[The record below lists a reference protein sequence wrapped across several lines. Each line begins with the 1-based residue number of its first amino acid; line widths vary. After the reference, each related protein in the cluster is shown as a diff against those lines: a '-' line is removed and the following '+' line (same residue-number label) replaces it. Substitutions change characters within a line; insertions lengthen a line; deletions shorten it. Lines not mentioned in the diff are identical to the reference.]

1 MPRPQSRPQS
11 RPRAAPLPEITPAS
25 WIMVG
30 ILGFVWGSTFMV
42 IEIALTGV
50 TPFWLATFR
59 LTIAAIVMAAFWG
72 ADGFKMG
79 SDPDNKPHPVA
90 LIWAGAVSS
99 AIPFLLLN
107 WGQQY
112 VTSGFAGTSMAAVP
126 LVVLPM
132 AHFMV
137 AGERLSLRAI
147 IGVTLGF
154 IGVFLLVGQDALHS
168 SGADLELWGRLA
180 CLTVAFCYAL
190 NSITIRRLPPI
201 NPTALTT
208 IMMAT
213 GALITL
219 PFSVLA
225 EGAPSLP
232 PLKAFVAVIFLG
244 VVSTAAMNQLR
255 VLVIRSAGPTFMT
268 LVNYQVPVWSVVLG
282 AWVLREPLPPAL
294 ILALAL
300 ILGGVL
306 ISQWAA
312 IRRIFA
318 RA

>member
-1 MPRPQSRPQS
+1 MRD
-11 RPRAAPLPEITPAS
+11 ALPDITPKS

-42 IEIALTGV
+42 IEIALTGIS
-50 TPFWLATFR
+50 PFWLATFR
-59 LTIAAIVMAAFWG
+59 LAIAAMVMAIFWG
-72 ADGFKMG
+72 REGFRMG
-79 SDPDNKPHPVA
+79 TDPANPPSALA
-90 LIWAGAVSS
+90 LIWTGAVSS

-137 AGERLSLRAI
+137 AGERMTLRAV
-147 IGVTLGF
+147 IGVSIGF
-154 IGVFLLVGQDALHS
+154 AGVLLLVGD
-168 SGADLELWGRLA
+168 GAFDSTGSDLELWGRLA
-180 CLTVAFCYAL
+180 CLTVAFCYAF

-208 IMMAT
+208 LMMLTAT
-213 GALITL
+213 LITL
-219 PFSVLA
+219 PFSLLR
-225 EGAPSLP
+225 EGLPGVP
-232 PLKAFVAVIFLG
+232 PLKAFVALLFLG

-268 LVNYQVPVWSVVLG
+268 LVNYQVPVWSV
-282 AWVLREPLPPAL
+282 
-294 ILALAL
+294 
-300 ILGGVL
+300 ILGGLLLSEALPPTLFIALGLILSGVA
-306 ISQWAA
+306 ISQWTAVKRLFV
-312 IRRIFA
+312 RR
-318 RA
+318 

>member
-1 MPRPQSRPQS
+1 MS
-11 RPRAAPLPEITPAS
+11 PLPNITRSS
-25 WIMVG
+25 WIMIAV
-30 ILGFVWGSTFMV
+30 LGFVWGSTFLV

-59 LTIAAIVMAAFWG
+59 LTIAALVLAAIWG

-79 SDPDNKPHPVA
+79 TDPDDPPSVMS
-90 LIWAGAVSS
+90 LIWAGAISS
-99 AIPFLLLN
+99 GVPFLLLN

-137 AGERLSLRAI
+137 AGERLTTRSV
-147 IGVTLGF
+147 IGVTFGF
-154 IGVFLLVGQDALHS
+154 IGVFLLVGKGAMEA
-168 SGADLELWGRLA
+168 SGSDLEVYGRLA
-180 CLTVAFCYAL
+180 CLAVAFCYAL
-190 NSITIRRLPPI
+190 NSITIRRLRKI
-201 NPTALTT
+201 NSTALTT

-219 PFSVLA
+219 PFSIAV
-225 EGAPSLP
+225 EGMPSAPP
-232 PLKAFVAVIFLG
+232 ATAFWAVIFLG

-268 LVNYQVPVWSVVLG
+268 LVNYQVPVWAVVLG
-282 AWVLREPLPPAL
+282 ALLLGEVLPPTL
-294 ILALAL
+294 LLALAL
-300 ILGGVL
+300 ILGGVA
-306 ISQWAA
+306 ISQWASVK
-312 IRRIFA
+312 RLFSRS
-318 RA
+318 

>member
-1 MPRPQSRPQS
+1 MNARLS
-11 RPRAAPLPEITPAS
+11 PLPEITRAS
-25 WIMVG
+25 WVMVG

-59 LTIAAIVMAAFWG
+59 LTIAAMVMAVFWG
-72 ADGFKMG
+72 REGFRMG
-79 SDPDNKPHPVA
+79 TDPGNRPHPLS

-99 AIPFLLLN
+99 GIPFLLLN

-137 AGERLSLRAI
+137 AGERLSLRSV

-154 IGVFLLVGQDALHS
+154 FGVFLLVGQDALHS
-168 SGADLELWGRLA
+168 SGADLEVWGRLA

-190 NSITIRRLPPI
+190 NSITVRRIPPI
-201 NPTALTT
+201 NSTALTT
-208 IMMAT
+208 IMMAS

-219 PFSVLA
+219 PFSIAA
-225 EGAPSLP
+225 EGAPGLP
-232 PLKAFVAVIFLG
+232 PLKAFVALIFLG
-244 VVSTAAMNQLR
+244 VISTAAMNQLR

-282 AWVLREPLPPAL
+282 ALVLSEPLPPSLL
-294 ILALAL
+294 IALAL
-300 ILGGVL
+300 ILGGMA
-306 ISQWAA
+306 ISQWPVV
-312 IRRIFA
+312 RRIFV
-318 RA
+318 RG